1 MLTTK
6 QIISILEEFDGNEK
20 NFISIFNRVA
30 KTGLQ
35 IQQNSEELLEEC
47 QRIFKNHDSAFQF
60 MIKDVNFSFF
70 LKVVDGI
77 MTYGR
82 GVYQE
87 EDIPLVVIK
96 FPLDVILPIVRQEI
110 SPESL
115 YCKGIITLKGSISN
129 AMRLRTL
136 GYYYM
141 KYIEE
146 IFNI

>member
-1 MLTTK
+1 
-6 QIISILEEFDGNEK
+6 
-20 NFISIFNRVA
+20 
-30 KTGLQ
+30 
-35 IQQNSEELLEEC
+35 
-47 QRIFKNHDSAFQF
+47 
-60 MIKDVNFSFF
+60 
-70 LKVVDGI
+70 

-87 EDIPLVVIK
+87 EDIPLVVIE
-96 FPLDVILPIVRQEI
+96 FPLEAIIPIVKQEI

-146 IFNI
+146 IFLK